1 MITIYKYHFRI
12 ADRTIVAMPQGAR
25 ILSVQIQ
32 NGVPTIWA
40 MVVTESKMEE
50 RVLRCYGTGHE
61 IDTFAIQGTHLA
73 TIQHLGFVWHI
84 FE

>member
-1 MITIYKYHFRI
+1 MITIYKYQFRI
-12 ADRTIVAMPQGAR
+12 ADKTIVVMPQGAK

-40 MVVTESKMEE
+40 MVVTEMKTEE
-50 RVLRCYGTGHE
+50 RVLKCYGTGHE
-61 IDTFAIQGTHLA
+61 IDTFAIQGKHLA
-73 TIQHLGFVWHI
+73 TLQVNGFVWHI